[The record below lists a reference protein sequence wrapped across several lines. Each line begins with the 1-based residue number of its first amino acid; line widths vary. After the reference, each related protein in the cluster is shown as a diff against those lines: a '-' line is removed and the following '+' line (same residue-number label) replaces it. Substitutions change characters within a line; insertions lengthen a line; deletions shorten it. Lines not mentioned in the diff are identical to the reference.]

1 MSTLFFRVLDISM
14 MAAWLILAILVLR
27 LLLRKTPKWCICAL
41 WSLDAVRLLVPFS
54 IESPVSLLPRTG
66 FVLSEANHTTDAAAA
81 TEQDLAPAYITEDPI
96 LISAPAVDAPV
107 VATPSAKVDQAPA
120 KLSAQGILGFLRA
133 NATLLSIIWLIG
145 ACLMFFQAMLR
156 YVRLKKSV
164 SVFLEP
170 SLDGYSLAENLTVR
184 ECDEV
189 KTPFLLGVFRPIVY
203 VPANLDQ
210 DTLHYVLLH
219 ETAHLKRRDHWWKP
233 LGYVLLSVYWFH
245 PLCWVAYLLFCRDVE
260 AACDEKVV
268 QDLDHGGI
276 AAYSE
281 ALLACAVPR
290 RNVTACPLA
299 FGETNVKNRI
309 KNILNYKKPAFWLT
323 IGAIAVLVILG
334 ICFLTNPK
342 SAKEEGEPTSQ
353 EEESVSGSSSEEGSQ
368 AQVASSEG
376 SSESTAQTGTEAGDP
391 SVTTD
396 PVTTTT
402 VIEEACLK
410 ASVYYVPVG
419 SSFAP
424 YEIVGGTTDRVTK
437 KDLIAEF
444 REDSLGLGRPAD
456 MYDHAIYSLE
466 EYPDLDLLLVTV
478 TNVKD
483 GVMNEVYIAPKKPV
497 KLAGATELEDA
508 ISEGIY
514 VQKQGQVYA
523 NRDAMTKF
531 YENSLNGTAGSLII
545 GYYYEMSDNV
555 SQDYYM
561 AYKDDYPVM
570 YYALLSFD
578 GTQFTIV
585 RVDKVES
592 GYEIHQELGYT
603 APTTTWK
610 YLMHYEGV
618 PREGS
623 VPSTITY
630 YDRYV
635 LTDDNTV
642 TWNEIELDSLDGI
655 MTIHA
660 YEISREYFEDR

>member
-14 MAAWLILAILVLR
+14 MAAWLILAILVWR
-27 LLLRKTPKWCICAL
+27 LLLHKAPKWCICAL
-41 WSLDAVRLLVPFS
+41 WSLVAVRLLVPFT
-54 IESPVSLLPRTG
+54 IESPLSLLPRTG
-66 FVLSEANHTTDAAAA
+66 FVLSEANRASEAAAA
-81 TEQDLAPAYITEDPI
+81 TEQDLAPAYITEDPV
-96 LISAPAVDAPV
+96 LISAPVADAPV
-107 VATPSAKVDQAPA
+107 IATPSAKVDQAPA
-120 KLSAQGILGFLRA
+120 KLSMQGILGFLRA
-133 NATLLSIIWLIG
+133 NATLLSILWLIG

-156 YVRLKKSV
+156 YIRLKKSV

-170 SLDGYSLAENLTVR
+170 SPEGYSSLAENLTVR

-210 DTLHYVLLH
+210 ETLRYVLLH

-323 IGAIAVLVILG
+323 IGAIAVLVILA

-342 SAKEEGEPTSQ
+342 SSKEEGEPTSQ
-353 EEESVSGSSSEEGSQ
+353 EGSVSVSSEEGSQ
-368 AQVASSEG
+368 AQVTSSEG
-376 SSESTAQTGTEAGDP
+376 SSESTSQTGTETGNP

-402 VIEEACLK
+402 DIEEACLK

-424 YEIVGGTTDRVTK
+424 YEIVAAPAKKVTK
-437 KDLIAEF
+437 KDLLAEF
-444 REDSLGLGRPAD
+444 REDPLGSGRPAD

-466 EYPDLDLLLVTV
+466 EYPDLDLLYVTV

-483 GVMNEVYIAPKKPV
+483 GDMNEVYIAPKKAV

-508 ISEGIY
+508 IADGVY
-514 VQKQGQVYA
+514 VQRQGQAYA
-523 NRDAMTKF
+523 NKDALTRF
-531 YENSLNGTAGSLII
+531 YEDSLKGVAGSLII
-545 GYYYEMSDNV
+545 GNYYAMPSNV
-555 SQDYYM
+555 SKEFYD

-570 YYALLSFD
+570 YYDLLSFD
-578 GTQFTIV
+578 GTQFTLSPVHKIDGEYV
-585 RVDKVES
+585 IHEEPGVDS
-592 GYEIHQELGYT
+592 P
-603 APTTTWK
+603 ASTWK
-610 YLMHYEGV
+610 YLMHYEGI

-635 LTDDNTV
+635 LMDDNTL
-642 TWNEIELDSLDGI
+642 TWDEIELDRLDGI
-655 MTIHA
+655 TIIRTH
-660 YEISREYFEDR
+660 EISREYFEDR